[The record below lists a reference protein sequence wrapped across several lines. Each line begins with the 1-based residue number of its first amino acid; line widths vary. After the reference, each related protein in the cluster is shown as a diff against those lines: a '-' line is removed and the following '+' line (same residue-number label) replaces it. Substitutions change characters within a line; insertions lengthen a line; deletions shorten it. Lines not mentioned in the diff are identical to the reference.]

1 MKGTHTMIDWIFTAF
16 DTFSLK
22 TLIAVILTVLLQLLI
37 CWKANKVGA
46 KLLPA
51 VILAAA
57 VVFFSV
63 CFNRIDHLIS
73 VIFLYFACQAFHLL
87 LACGIGWGI
96 WAFVR
101 IMKRKIPSGTNEQ
114 TF

>member
-1 MKGTHTMIDWIFTAF
+1 MIDWIFTAF

-63 CFNRIDHLIS
+63 CFNRIDHLVS
-73 VIFLYFACQAFHLL
+73 VIFLYVAFQAFHLL
-87 LACGIGWGI
+87 WACGIGWAI
-96 WAFVR
+96 WAIVR
-101 IMKRKIPSGTNEQ
+101 IRSKQISGGPAA
-114 TF
+114 